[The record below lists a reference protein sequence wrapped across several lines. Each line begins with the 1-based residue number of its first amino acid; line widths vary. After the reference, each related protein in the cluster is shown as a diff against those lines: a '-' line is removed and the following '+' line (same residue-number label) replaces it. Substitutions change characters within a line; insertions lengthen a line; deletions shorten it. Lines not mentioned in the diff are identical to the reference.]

1 MPNSFYKLFLTIVV
15 FSLITIACKKSK
27 NNAIVNLST
36 EESTQFYKSVLAD
49 LSANVIVNTYSDL
62 KDKSITFYFSCKTFS
77 NSPTAPNLNACK
89 QNWKDVR
96 SAWEQTEGFLF
107 GPVVINNVDP
117 RIDTW
122 PVNFV
127 RIDSVLNS
135 TTTYDSTYIAS
146 LEDGLKGFHPL
157 EYLLFGANGAKNET
171 QFTTREKDLLI
182 SLSLNLNYLCV
193 DLYSKWD
200 INQPTSYHN
209 YLSQAGNANN
219 NIYPNLKSAYDQI
232 LDAIIIICDEV
243 PNGKIAEPFNT
254 QNPALEES
262 PFAKNSL
269 IDFTNNIKSVQ
280 NIYLGTYA
288 YTDGKGLEDVIKQGN
303 LSMDGVIKQKL
314 SAALTS
320 LNNIS
325 LPFGL
330 AISQQQT
337 QVQHAITSIND
348 LKIYLET
355 TVKPYVQSQVQ

>member
-1 MPNSFYKLFLTIVV
+1 MPNIFCRLFLGVMI
-15 FSLITIACKKSK
+15 FSFMTIACKKSK
-27 NNAIVNLST
+27 NNAIVNLSS
-36 EESTQFYKSVLAD
+36 EENTQFYKSVLAD
-49 LSANVIVNTYSDL
+49 LSANVIVNTYNDL
-62 KDKSITFYFSCKTFS
+62 KDKSIIFYFSCKTFS
-77 NSPTAPNLNACK
+77 LSPTVTNLNTCK

-96 SAWEQTEGFLF
+96 GAWEQSEGFLF
-107 GPVVINNVDP
+107 GPVSIDNIDP

-122 PVNFV
+122 PVNFI

-135 TTTYDSTYIAS
+135 SATYDSTYIAS
-146 LEDGLKGFHPL
+146 LEDGLKGFHPI
-157 EYLLFGANGAKNET
+157 EYLLFGNNGAKNET

-182 SLSLNLNYLCV
+182 SLSLNLNYLCS

-200 INQPTSYHN
+200 INKPNSYHD

-219 NIYPNLKSAYDQI
+219 AIFPNLKSAYDQI
-232 LDAIIIICDEV
+232 LDAMISICDEV

-269 IDFTNNIKSVQ
+269 VDFTNNIKSVQ
-280 NIYLGTYA
+280 NVYLGAYA
-288 YTDGKGLEDVIKQGN
+288 YTDGKGLEDIIKQGN

-325 LPFGL
+325 IPFGL

-337 QVQHAITSIND
+337 QIQNAITTIND
-348 LKIYLET
+348 LKTYLET
-355 TVKPYVQSQVQ
+355 TVKPYVQSLVQ